1 MKITKMHLSPHSVIA
16 GQAGRLGKFLTN
28 SIFAAAVLTNLALSA
43 HAEPSNKLKKD
54 GSSTTVPLNFKGFKN
69 QLSIGIT
76 ATCLLKANG
85 FDLYKSLKVMGAT
98 LSASLMRDNNGY
110 LENRSE
116 PLTSEQAT
124 KLYSN
129 EISLQMLQACPK
141 VLSQKETK
149 TIESLKKFIET
160 ERSKKIPTK

>member
-1 MKITKMHLSPHSVIA
+1 MKRTTMHLSPRSVITR
-16 GQAGRLGKFLTN
+16 QTGRPTRLLTK
-28 SIFAAAVLTNLALSA
+28 SIFAALVIINLTVST

-54 GSSTTVPLNFKGFKN
+54 VSSTTVPLNFKGFKN

-85 FDLYKSLKVMGAT
+85 VDLYKSLKVMGAT

>member
-1 MKITKMHLSPHSVIA
+1 
-16 GQAGRLGKFLTN
+16 
-28 SIFAAAVLTNLALSA
+28 
-43 HAEPSNKLKKD
+43 
-54 GSSTTVPLNFKGFKN
+54 
-69 QLSIGIT
+69 
-76 ATCLLKANG
+76 
-85 FDLYKSLKVMGAT
+85 MGAT